1 MDNIEQRLKDFVRG
15 GLGLIWQRQ
24 AMFVGASILI
34 AYFYS
39 VDIALLCYAI
49 SLSTELFDYYI
60 SKRVLA
66 WDGVNRDKGP
76 IFLALLTL
84 SSILSA
90 IAVSLFVVLVAREEG
105 IATHFTPLFFL
116 FAAAIFAAM
125 NNHQLLRVLI
135 ARLVIYGA
143 AFVYIPARD
152 LWASWPSPEPFLWLQ
167 FATCVFILYFMVDC
181 SRVFL
186 RLYKIKLSQ
195 MDELRQERDR
205 VASAYAVQ
213 SQFISIVSHEL
224 RTPLTSI
231 KGGLGLIDS
240 GFLGEVPPKVARLV
254 EIAHKNSTR
263 LSFLID
269 DLLDLQKFEAGQA
282 EFALSLMDMAE
293 LVRDSI
299 EANES
304 YCNSLGVRLGATGM
318 NEPLLVNGDYG
329 RLLQVLAN
337 VISNAAKFS
346 YRGGQVEVTLEHVQ
360 GKARISVKDSGRG
373 IPENSEDLVF
383 GKFTQVDASLQR
395 EIGGTGL
402 GMSITKHIMDGHNGS
417 IRYESE
423 VGKGTTFFITLDAVE
438 AIKRD
443 VRDAPSNPKIAL
455 AS

>member
-24 AMFVGASILI
+24 AMFVGASLLI
-34 AYFYS
+34 GFFYS
-39 VDIALLCYAI
+39 AEIALFCYVI

-66 WDGVNRDKGP
+66 WDGVNRKKGP
-76 IFLALLTL
+76 VFLNLLTL
-84 SSILSA
+84 SSVLSA

-116 FAAAIFAAM
+116 FAASIFAAM

-143 AFVYIPARD
+143 AFVYIPAHD
-152 LWASWPSPEPFLWLQ
+152 LWAEWPSPAPFLWLQ

-186 RLYKIKLSQ
+186 RLYQTKLGQ
-195 MDELRQERDR
+195 MEELRQERDR

-231 KGGLGLIDS
+231 KGGLGLIES

-269 DLLDLQKFEAGQA
+269 DLLDLQKYEAGQA
-282 EFALSLMDMAE
+282 EFVRVPMDMAE
-293 LVRDSI
+293 LVRDSV

-304 YCNSLGVRLGATGM
+304 YCNSLGVKIHAKGLD
-318 NEPLLVNGDYG
+318 EPLFVNGDYG

-346 YRGGQVEVTLEHVQ
+346 YQGGEIEIVLERVQ
-360 GKARISVKDSGRG
+360 DKARIAVRDNGRG
-373 IPENSEDLVF
+373 IPENSERLVF

-402 GMSITKHIMDGHNGS
+402 GMSITQHILDGHDGS
-417 IRYESE
+417 IAYESE
-423 VGKGTTFFITLDAVE
+423 VGKGTTFFITLDAIESGKKV
-438 AIKRD
+438 
-443 VRDAPSNPKIAL
+443 VPDAPPTARIAL
-455 AS
+455 AC